1 MEFQMGLRPST
12 TPSFELCDNSHFLQ
26 RTWNTQARKYY
37 YYSHTYLTCLYV
49 PISNGYKQNPL
60 YAFILGVENIVSIS
74 CPINGEYT
82 GVLPDAPNFCAKM
95 SSDCNSPNI
104 MFYSVSGCSETAGIY
119 DGKNMTLR

>member
-26 RTWNTQARKYY
+26 RTWNTQARKDCY
-37 YYSHTYLTCLYV
+37 CLYLIYIYV
-49 PISNGYKQNPL
+49 HIYIKSKSGKRYPAYTFLS
-60 YAFILGVENIVSIS
+60 GVEKIVSIS
-74 CPINGEYT
+74 CPINGEYA

-119 DGKNMTLR
+119 DGKSITL

>member
-1 MEFQMGLRPST
+1 MIIVIFYKELGILKHVSIT
-12 TPSFELCDNSHFLQ
+12 TICIHIWGF
-26 RTWNTQARKYY
+26 
-37 YYSHTYLTCLYV
+37 LYV

-95 SSDCNSPNI
+95 SSDCNNPNI
-104 MFYSVSGCSETAGIY
+104 MFYSVSTCSKTAGIY
-119 DGKNMTLR
+119 DGKNMSL